1 MCQYSVRGGIVGDY
15 HLAHLGRFAMGGF
28 AAVIV
33 EATGVTPEGRITY
46 GCPGLWSD
54 AHVPGLARVAGFLQ
68 AQGAAAGIQLA
79 HAGRKASTL
88 PPWLI
93 GTGRT
98 EPDAEHWGVVGP
110 SAVAHYEGSAVP
122 RALTEQDIGDLV
134 ESFAAAARRALAAGF
149 DFVEI
154 HGAHGYLLHQF
165 MSPVANRRDDHFGGS
180 LENRLRFPRM
190 VIEAVRAA
198 WPDGRPLFLRLSALD
213 GIPGGWDLPD
223 SIALSRLAR
232 DCGVDVIDVSA
243 GGFSGGS
250 ITPRPGMF
258 LDHAAAI
265 RRETGSAVMAVG
277 LMGDVGLAAG
287 AVDTGQA
294 DLVALGRA
302 ALDNPNWP
310 LHAARVLGQETQDL
324 WPKQAGY
331 AIARWPA
338 RPAPG
343 TAATP
348 ATP

>member
-15 HLAHLGRFAMGGF
+15 HIAHLGRFALGGF

-54 AHVPGLARVAGFLQ
+54 AHVPGLARVAAVLQ
-68 AQGAAAGIQLA
+68 ANGAAAGIQLA

-88 PPWLI
+88 PPWLV

-98 EPDAEHWGVVGP
+98 EPDAEHWEVVGP
-110 SAVAHYEGSAVP
+110 STVPHDERSVMP
-122 RALTEQDIGDLV
+122 RALTEQEIGDLV
-134 ESFAAAARRALAAGF
+134 NAFAAAARRALAAGF

-165 MSPVANRRDDHFGGS
+165 LSPVANRREDHFGGS

-198 WPDGRPLFLRLSALD
+198 WPDDRPLFLRLSAVD

-243 GGFSGGS
+243 GGFHGGQ

-265 RRETGSAVMAVG
+265 RRETGGAVMAVG
-277 LMGDVGLAAG
+277 LMGDVGLASG

-294 DLVALGRA
+294 ELVALGRA
-302 ALDNPNWP
+302 ALDDPNWP
-310 LHAARVLGQETQDL
+310 MHAARALGLETQDL
-324 WPKQAGY
+324 WTRQAGY

-343 TAATP
+343 MTSGKT
-348 ATP
+348 